1 METLTT
7 PIQNTAPNP
16 TAQAEAG
23 FNSAPEPLPP
33 LTLDE
38 FDYPLSHDSIAQ
50 QPLEQR
56 DASRL
61 LVLNRA
67 TGEIVGHDRFFNLPE
82 YFEPGD
88 LLVMNETKVS
98 ASRLF
103 GTLPSG
109 GRAEF
114 LLTHRVQEGLWQ
126 CLAKPGKRLR
136 PGARV
141 DVGSGLTVEIA
152 DVLDERGSRLARLE
166 INGGPVGTDE
176 AVERAGLTP
185 LPPYIHADNPNQYKE
200 RYQTVYATAPGSAA
214 APTAGL
220 HFTPELL
227 EQVRERG
234 VEIAKVTLHVGIG
247 TFRPIEVRDIRD
259 HVMHEEQGVIPD
271 ETSRK
276 ISEAKGRIIAVGTT
290 SVRAL
295 ESAAIGP
302 REVRPGPFRTQLYV
316 TPGYRF
322 QIADALVTNFHMPRS
337 TLLVLVS
344 AFAGRENMLAAYA
357 AAGREGYRF
366 LSFGDSMLIMN
377 APQRGTAPD

>member
-1 METLTT
+1 MEPTLGSEGDAT
-7 PIQNTAPNP
+7 PP
-16 TAQAEAG
+16 
-23 FNSAPEPLPP
+23 F
-33 LTLDE
+33 TLDE
-38 FDYPLSHDSIAQ
+38 FDYPLAQESIAQ

-61 LVLNRA
+61 LVLDRA
-67 TGEIVGHDRFFNLPE
+67 TGKIVRHDRFFNLPD
-82 YFEPGD
+82 YLEPGD

-136 PGARV
+136 PGMRV
-141 DVGSGLTVEIA
+141 DVGSGLTLEIA
-152 DVLDERGSRLARLE
+152 EILDERGSRLARLE
-166 INGGPVGTDE
+166 IDGSAGGTDE
-176 AVERAGLTP
+176 VVERAGLTP
-185 LPPYIHADNPNQYKE
+185 LPPYIHAENPNQYKE
-200 RYQTVYATAPGSAA
+200 RYQTVYASAPGSAA

-227 EQVRERG
+227 ERVRERG

-271 ETSRK
+271 ETARL
-276 ISEAKGRIIAVGTT
+276 ISQAKGRIVAVGTT

-344 AFAGRENMLAAYA
+344 AFAGRENILHAYEAAQ
-357 AAGREGYRF
+357 RERYRF

-377 APQRGTAPD
+377 APRRSAALD

>member
-7 PIQNTAPNP
+7 FAMTDLQTLAESPSDQGLSAAP
-16 TAQAEAG
+16 
-23 FNSAPEPLPP
+23 L

-38 FDYPLSHDSIAQ
+38 FDYPLAQGSIAQ

-61 LVLNRA
+61 LVLDRA
-67 TGEIVGHDRFFNLPE
+67 TGQIVRHDRFFNLPE

-103 GTLPSG
+103 GMLPSG

-136 PGARV
+136 PGMRV
-141 DVGSGLTVEIA
+141 EVGSGLTIEIA
-152 DVLDERGSRLARLE
+152 HVLDERGSRLVRLE
-166 INGGPVGTDE
+166 IDGSAAGTDE

-200 RYQTVYATAPGSAA
+200 RYQTVYASAPGSAA

-227 EQVRERG
+227 ERVRERG

-271 ETSRK
+271 ETARK
-276 ISEAKGRIIAVGTT
+276 ISDAKGRIIAVGTT

-302 REVRPGPFRTQLYV
+302 REVRSGPFRTQLYV
-316 TPGYRF
+316 TPGYSF

-344 AFAGRENMLAAYA
+344 AFAGRENILAAYDSA
-357 AAGREGYRF
+357 QREGYRF

-377 APQRGTAPD
+377 SPKRSMALD